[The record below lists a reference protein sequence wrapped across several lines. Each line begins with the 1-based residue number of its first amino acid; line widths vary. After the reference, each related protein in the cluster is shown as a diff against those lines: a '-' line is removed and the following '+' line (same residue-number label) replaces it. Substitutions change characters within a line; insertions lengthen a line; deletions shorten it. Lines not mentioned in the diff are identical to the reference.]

1 MQRSLRSSN
10 NQVIVV
16 ASPLIVQGLQRI
28 GCDVVAST
36 GFVQRLPSLVARHR
50 PDVVVIH
57 AEVRVLD
64 MVIAVITA
72 VRANAHGLR
81 IVLLLDTI
89 ADEVSDRR
97 LRALRVNVERSAAPA
112 PELKMLLGIS
122 TPVSAA
128 TALLR
133 ERDVQVLA
141 LVAQGLTNRQIA
153 GRLGLAE
160 NTIRNYL
167 REVHRKLQVSSRTE
181 AVTCAARLG
190 YPVLPTL

>member
-1 MQRSLRSSN
+1 MQRSLQSAG
-10 NQVIVV
+10 NQVVVV

-28 GCDVVAST
+28 GCDVVAAT
-36 GFVQRLPSLVARHR
+36 GFIQRLPSLVARHR
-50 PDVVVIH
+50 PDVAVIH

-64 MVIAVITA
+64 MVIAVLTA

-81 IVLLLDTI
+81 IVLLLDAT

-97 LRALRVNVERSAAPA
+97 LRALRVNVERSAAPT
-112 PELKMLLGIS
+112 PELQMLLGID
-122 TPVSAA
+122 TPVGTGARP
-128 TALLR
+128 LR
-133 ERDVQVLA
+133 DRDVQVLA

-167 REVHRKLQVSSRTE
+167 REVHKKLQVASRTE

-190 YPVLPTL
+190 YPVLPTN